1 MSSFHDNSGRIRK
14 VLDEENYISLLE
26 NVIERNYFPHLATME
41 KQLEYLDNNEIFDI
55 STLRTI
61 YKEIFPALPLQ
72 KQSKDTVSHSFP
84 SSSSSRGSLSERSD
98 PEEKKVEAEKLTI
111 PDFFNSYI
119 SEDNYSFLTV
129 QERDLQ
135 KFRKKYHWIYEP
147 SSSLQLTNGD
157 EDLRRRRLALPTS
170 TTSST
175 PSKAQRAGMLM
186 LYYIDNK
193 ILSEEE
199 RKKLDDT
206 LDGGEDN
213 RIVGDN
219 RPNNFLGN
227 ARDGSSHYNFHIRNS
242 FMFYPSLKES
252 EEVCQIRDPSTAS
265 AAASS
270 SSSSLPSIEAY
281 QRNPILP
288 ITNTSSALMIHDDP
302 NRKNNDNNEKL
313 VVSSI
318 RDIPTD
324 QFLIPSKPSS
334 KVPSS
339 SSSSSSLSSSYKSN
353 QEKIIQRE
361 NVYQGG
367 IEFMKEIDN
376 YLRGK
381 RDSSSLYSPSSS
393 SAPTPLESPHSV
405 STITSIA
412 SSQPILF
419 PYQSVEDRRQ
429 QKLGT
434 LVSMSPMPVP
444 GKGILFEPI
453 MTWGKVIGQIIDLG
467 SAKEQEALQKKGES
481 SSSSSSLHSE
491 TFSSHLAS
499 SLDPSLPRFTF
510 QPNRQ
515 REKLAHHLDTKNRL
529 IKVKNEP
536 GTKDK
541 TPLLSSQGHSI
552 FGDQYT
558 PQRRSS
564 TSASDS
570 GRSRNGNSSIP
581 ESSRRMKLH
590 EMSPAAQ
597 LIAQKVQNTL
607 QRKIIG

>member
-1 MSSFHDNSGRIRK
+1 MTSFHDNNGRKRK
-14 VLDEENYISLLE
+14 VLDEEKYISLLE
-26 NVIERNYFPHLATME
+26 DVIKRNYFPHLDTME
-41 KQLEYLDNNEIFDI
+41 KQLEYLDNNEFFDI

-72 KQSKDTVSHSFP
+72 KQPNKTPSRSFP
-84 SSSSSRGSLSERSD
+84 SSSSSVSSFSERD
-98 PEEKKVEAEKLTI
+98 NITNEFDRKGEPEKLTI
-111 PDFFNSYI
+111 SQFFNSYI

-129 QERDLQ
+129 QEKDLQ

-147 SSSLQLTNGD
+147 SASLRLTNGE
-157 EDLRRRRLALPTS
+157 EDQRTGGRRLALPS
-170 TTSST
+170 TASSSST
-175 PSKAQRAGMLM
+175 SSKAQRAGMLM

-199 RKKLDDT
+199 RKKLDET

-213 RIVGDN
+213 RMVGDN

-227 ARDGSSHYNFHIRNS
+227 NTNDGSPHYNFHIRNS

-252 EEVCQIRDPSTAS
+252 EEVCQIRDPT
-265 AAASS
+265 ASS
-270 SSSSLPSIEAY
+270 SSSSLTSSVESY
-281 QRNPILP
+281 QRNSVLP
-288 ITNTSSALMIHDDP
+288 ITSGSSTLLIQDDP
-302 NRKNNDNNEKL
+302 ARKINGNDGKL
-313 VVSSI
+313 VVSSNM
-318 RDIPTD
+318 RGEQD

-334 KVPSS
+334 KVP
-339 SSSSSSLSSSYKSN
+339 SSSYKSN

-367 IEFMKEIDN
+367 IEFIQEIDN

-393 SAPTPLESPHSV
+393 AAPSPLESPHSV
-405 STITSIA
+405 STVTSIA
-412 SSQPILF
+412 SSQPIHF
-419 PYQSVEDRRQ
+419 PYQSVEERRQ
-429 QKLGT
+429 QKLGK

-444 GKGILFEPI
+444 GQGILFEPI
-453 MTWGKVIGQIIDLG
+453 MTWGKVIGPITDLG
-467 SAKEQEALQKKGES
+467 SAKEQEISQKKVES
-481 SSSSSSLHSE
+481 SSSSNPQSE

-515 REKLAHHLDTKNRL
+515 REQLAHNLDAKNRS
-529 IKVKNEP
+529 IKVKKEP
-536 GTKDK
+536 GMKEK
-541 TPLLSSQGHSI
+541 TPLILSQGPSI

-564 TSASDS
+564 SSSSSSSVSSLSRSGSSSVAS
-570 GRSRNGNSSIP
+570 
-581 ESSRRMKLH
+581 SSRKMKLH
-590 EMSPAAQ
+590 GMSPAAQ

-607 QRKIIG
+607 QRRIIS